1 MKLLLTNDDGILA
14 EGLHTLAKVLER
26 EHELIIVA
34 PDNQKSATSHA
45 ITISNPLLVKKVKLP
60 GIKSEAYSVSG
71 TPADCVRVALDK
83 LVEDKVD
90 IVLSGINMGL
100 NLGMDVLYSGTVS
113 AAIEANIYNI
123 PSIAVS
129 AEYKDGK
136 ACYDIAAKYAR
147 YVLEKSKENCMR
159 NNIVLNVNTPC
170 LDEEEVKGI
179 QVCRIGEVIYDYY
192 FVDNDN
198 GNGDLTLKIK
208 GREDKQFE
216 EETDRYFLKEG
227 YVTVTPLHYDLT
239 NFQLMKEVKSWF

>member
-1 MKLLLTNDDGILA
+1 MKLLLTNDDGIFA
-14 EGLHTLAKVLER
+14 KGLHTLAKELEKD
-26 EHELIIVA
+26 HEVVIVA
-34 PDNQKSATSHA
+34 PESEKSATGHA
-45 ITISNPLLVKKVKLP
+45 ITISNPLLVKKVELP
-60 GIKSEAYSVSG
+60 GIKSKAYSVSG

-90 IVLSGINMGL
+90 MVLSGINMGL

-136 ACYDIAAKYAR
+136 ACYEIGAKYAKD
-147 YVLEKSKENCMR
+147 VLEKSKENSIR

-170 LDEEEVKGI
+170 LDKEEVKGI
-179 QVCRIGEVIYDYY
+179 QVCKIGEVIYDYY
-192 FVDNDN
+192 FVENDN

-208 GREDKQFE
+208 GREDKQFKE
-216 EETDRYFLKEG
+216 GTDRHFLKEG

-239 NFQLMKEVKSWF
+239 NFQLMKEVKGWF